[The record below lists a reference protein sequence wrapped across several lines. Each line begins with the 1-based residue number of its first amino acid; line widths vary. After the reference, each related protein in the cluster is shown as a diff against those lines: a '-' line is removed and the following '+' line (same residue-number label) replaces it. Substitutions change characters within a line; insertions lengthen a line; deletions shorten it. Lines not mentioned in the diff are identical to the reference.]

1 MGCVFGRRDEDRSVS
16 CTLVA
21 FVMEALRFLFW
32 RYVATVVT
40 ELTCVNEI
48 CVCVCVCFAE
58 CRSILFVRKKK
69 YEVSKALL
77 EPE

>member
-48 CVCVCVCFAE
+48 CVCVCVF
-58 CRSILFVRKKK
+58 CRVPFDTICTKKK
-69 YEVSKALL
+69 IRG
-77 EPE
+77 